1 VGVAGEVL
9 EELGLWERLI
19 VHQAVFEFEFEQ
31 ELEECVA
38 EWFWRAVECIVEPL
52 EGFGEVGGV
61 GQRLFVVI
69 ADFVEDV

>member
-1 VGVAGEVL
+1 V
-9 EELGLWERLI
+9 
-19 VHQAVFEFEFEQ
+19 
-31 ELEECVA
+31 ECV
-38 EWFWRAVECIVEPL
+38 VEPL